1 MTGEFNE
8 LMEIGRRELNN
19 TYIKRKRNKEFVN
32 FTILKIVHL
41 LYSSLFISAFML
53 TSTVGIINFSVQWPN
68 INVI

>member
-41 LYSSLFISAFML
+41 LYPSLFISAFML